1 LVHLSDRKS
10 IEKYQSAFLK
20 EMNMPNDSLKYS
32 KILLLINSMSKNLS
46 QSKIESFFFSKITIK
61 KKISILNDLIENIIE
76 HNLLKDTSNLNSLSN
91 IVSPEI
97 LSILNSFLMC
107 MTWLVSYSLVH
118 EFNNNNDNVAF
129 EVIFCIG
136 LVIHGHFIFL
146 FHIYFCKSKKSLLF
160 QNNAK
165 HKLNTLLNLV
175 NNKNEKDKISGL
187 KYRSQNVF
195 TIPLQMDNF
204 TIKPRPTIM
213 TCYDTNSNNANF
225 QSFDSNINSLSYLY
239 TNSNKNRIKKK
250 FLSSKS
256 SLASS
261 LSFLSNKRK
270 QLCNRFYKKRNRI
283 DENINKRYL
292 GTYNN
297 TNNNNNDVPSRINR
311 LNDSFKRI
319 KYKTRKSK
327 LIQNP
332 FDFSSIISQSNSSPS
347 QNNSPIS
354 SRMNNERTL
363 FIKSNSFKLTHHLP
377 DSLFLK

>member
-1 LVHLSDRKS
+1 MPIFIPIVVLSLEPQFYVNKSKSQCWLIGPPLYILYIIPITIMLLVNVGFMIAS
-10 IEKYQSAFLK
+10 
-20 EMNMPNDSLKYS
+20 
-32 KILLLINSMSKNLS
+32 LINIL
-46 QSKIESFFFSKITIK
+46 K
-61 KKISILNDLIENIIE
+61 KPIHYYDKTRYRLNQIL
-76 HNLLKDTSNLNSLSN
+76 
-91 IVSPEI
+91 

-118 EFNNNNDNVAF
+118 EFNNNSDTVTF

-175 NNKNEKDKISGL
+175 NNKNEKDKISSL

-195 TIPLQMDNF
+195 TIPVQMDNF

-225 QSFDSNINSLSYLY
+225 HSFDSNINSLSYLY

-270 QLCNRFYKKRNRI
+270 QLCNRFYKRRNRI

-332 FDFSSIISQSNSSPS
+332 FDFSSIISQSNSTPS
-347 QNNSPIS
+347 QNNSPIN
-354 SRMNNERTL
+354 SRINNERTL

-377 DSLFLK
+377 DSLFLE